1 MRCSRRAGCTGA
13 STTCSSAPDMLS
25 GFTIVRN
32 AVSLD
37 YPIVPAIRSILAVC
51 DEVVVNVGR
60 SEDGTRDLVAAIGDP
75 RVRILD
81 KEWDFSRGSE
91 ALARETDRAMAACR
105 GAWGLYIQADE
116 VLHESGAALLAE
128 KVREWDGD
136 ARVEGLLV
144 DYLHFYG
151 DFDTVATD
159 RHWYRRE
166 VRVVRLGREVRSY
179 QDAQGFRVGPG
190 LRRVR
195 ARVTGAPMFHYGW
208 ARPPQ
213 SMRQKF
219 VASKEV
225 FHERAEQLEAHAE
238 LEALYWTPLLR
249 RFAGSHPHVVQSW
262 VAARA
267 AGTGRAA
274 VGPRRFKLAHLRLY
288 LSDWIERLTGARLFE

>member
-1 MRCSRRAGCTGA
+1 
-13 STTCSSAPDMLS
+13 MLS

-60 SEDGTRDLVAAIGDP
+60 SEDGTRDLVAEIGDP

-128 KVREWDGD
+128 KVREWDSD

-151 DFDTVATD
+151 DFDTVATN
-159 RHWYRRE
+159 RHFYRRE
-166 VRVVRLGREVRSY
+166 VRCVRLDRDTHSF
-179 QDAQGFRVGPG
+179 QDAQGFRVGPA

-195 ARVTGAPMFHYGW
+195 ARATGATMFHYGW
-208 ARPPQ
+208 ARPPNSVGQ
-213 SMRQKF
+213 KLAGHRKVFPDAPEEAEPRQE
-219 VASKEV
+219 AP
-225 FHERAEQLEAHAE
+225 RLEWA
-238 LEALYWTPLLR
+238 PLLR
-249 RFAGSHPHVVQSW
+249 RFTGSHPQ
-262 VAARA
+262 AARDWIA
-267 AGTGRAA
+267 ARRHLHRDAI
-274 VGPRRFKLAHLRLY
+274 GPRRFRLSDLRY
-288 LSDWIERLTGARLFE
+288 YVSDWIEQLTGVRVFEYRNYIEV